1 MFFNYKYIHEHI
13 NEDSEHLLEQFRRNH
28 SSDIDIAREEFVS
41 VNSNV
46 FQLLASVYDFSCAL
60 DIIGNKIVLYEKKE
74 FESMIDDLKLSFEE
88 QHMMDLLKKD
98 KLILEEK

>member
-1 MFFNYKYIHEHI
+1 
-13 NEDSEHLLEQFRRNH
+13 
-28 SSDIDIAREEFVS
+28 
-41 VNSNV
+41 
-46 FQLLASVYDFSCAL
+46 L